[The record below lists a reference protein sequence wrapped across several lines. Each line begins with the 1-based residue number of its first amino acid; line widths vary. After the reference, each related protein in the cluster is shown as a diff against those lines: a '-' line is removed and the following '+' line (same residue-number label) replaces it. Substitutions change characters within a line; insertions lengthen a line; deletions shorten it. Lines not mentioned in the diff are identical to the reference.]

1 MALRRADKAAPRV
14 RAKPPED
21 DDFDVAHGGQRLG
34 ELLVAR
40 NFVTKTQLI
49 EALLQQSA
57 SGKRIGALLV
67 ELGALDERDLAQL
80 LSEQLGIPVVDLRV
94 DVPDPAAVKLLPETV
109 ARNVNAV
116 PLKID

>member
-14 RAKPPED
+14 RARPAQ
-21 DDFDVAHGGQRLG
+21 DDFDVDNGGKRLG

-40 NFVTKTQLI
+40 NYVTKTQLV

-67 ELGALDERDLAQL
+67 ELGALDERDL
-80 LSEQLGIPVVDLRV
+80 
-94 DVPDPAAVKLLPETV
+94 
-109 ARNVNAV
+109 
-116 PLKID
+116 